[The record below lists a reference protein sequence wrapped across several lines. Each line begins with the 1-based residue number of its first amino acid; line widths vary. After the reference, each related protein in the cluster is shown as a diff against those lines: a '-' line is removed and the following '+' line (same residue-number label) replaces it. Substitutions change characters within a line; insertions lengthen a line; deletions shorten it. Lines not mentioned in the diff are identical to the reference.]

1 MSKKKKKKNGENKMN
16 QGLNTRR
23 PLGLII
29 IFKKAQ
35 QTDKCDTYT
44 YQTIILLQLSH
55 FMSFF

>member
-1 MSKKKKKKNGENKMN
+1 MFKCQFILCQKKKKKNGENKMN

-35 QTDKCDTYT
+35 QTDKCDT
-44 YQTIILLQLSH
+44 
-55 FMSFF
+55 